1 LPLSLR
7 HIGIR
12 ADDFNLV
19 PEFLNQRPGERRGG
33 YKGSKPRSKCHPRDR
48 CFEPAVFPRPM
59 DALEA
64 HRVRP
69 YTGSMHVHAHGAGG
83 PTRVLKISLAVTLGY
98 IVLLVVAGMRAHSLA
113 LLSEAG
119 HNLSDFLALLL
130 SLVAVYFQTRPA
142 NSTKTYGYHRAG
154 VLAALV
160 NATSL
165 VAVSFFIFY
174 EAFRRLQHPEHVQA
188 TVMMWVAAAGVVMNG
203 VIALLLY
210 RSSRGFGGDV
220 NIRSALL
227 HEVGDTLST
236 AAVIAGGWAI
246 LVTRN
251 YWIDSALSFGIA
263 VLILWSGFGI
273 VRETLNILLEGTP
286 RGMKLEKIES
296 AIRSVG
302 GVNDVHDLHVWSIG
316 SETHALSCHI
326 SIADIPPSVS
336 ERILRD
342 VKDRLLHDFRIDHTT
357 IQFEH
362 AICEVAHGCVI
373 PVSESEEH
381 HHHHSH

>member
-1 LPLSLR
+1 
-7 HIGIR
+7 
-12 ADDFNLV
+12 
-19 PEFLNQRPGERRGG
+19 
-33 YKGSKPRSKCHPRDR
+33 
-48 CFEPAVFPRPM
+48 
-59 DALEA
+59 
-64 HRVRP
+64 
-69 YTGSMHVHAHGAGG
+69 MHVHGHGGGG
-83 PTRVLKISLAVTLGY
+83 PKRVLKISLGVTLAY
-98 IVLLVVAGMRAHSLA
+98 IVLLVVAGIHAHSLA

-130 SLVAVYFQTRPA
+130 SLVAVYLQSRPA
-142 NSTKTYGYHRAG
+142 SSTKTYGYHRAG

-160 NATSL
+160 NAISL

-174 EAFRRLQHPEHVQA
+174 EAFHRLQHSEHVQA
-188 TVMMWVAAAGVVMNG
+188 SVMLWVAAAGVAMNG

-210 RSSRGFGGDV
+210 RSGGDV

-246 LVTRN
+246 LATGDD
-251 YWIDSALSFGIA
+251 WIDSALSFGIGA
-263 VLILWSGFGI
+263 LILWSGFGI

-286 RGMKLEKIES
+286 SGIKLELVES
-296 AIRSVG
+296 SIRSIE

-342 VKDRLLHDFRIDHTT
+342 VKDRLHHHFHIDHTT

-362 AICEVAHGCVI
+362 VECEVAHGCVI
-373 PVSESEEH
+373 PVGDSVE

>member
-1 LPLSLR
+1 
-7 HIGIR
+7 
-12 ADDFNLV
+12 
-19 PEFLNQRPGERRGG
+19 
-33 YKGSKPRSKCHPRDR
+33 
-48 CFEPAVFPRPM
+48 
-59 DALEA
+59 
-64 HRVRP
+64 
-69 YTGSMHVHAHGAGG
+69 MHVHTHGGSN
-83 PTRVLKISLAVTLGY
+83 PTRVLKISVAVTLAY
-98 IVLLVVAGMRAHSLA
+98 IVLLVVAGIRAHSLA

-119 HNLSDFLALLL
+119 HNLSDLLALLL
-130 SLVAVYFQTRPA
+130 SLVAVYLQSRPA
-142 NSTKTYGYHRAG
+142 SPTKTYGYHRAG

-188 TVMMWVAAAGVVMNG
+188 AVMMWVAAAGVVMNG

-210 RSSRGFGGDV
+210 RSAGGAGGDV

-236 AAVIAGGWAI
+236 AAVIVGGWAI
-246 LVTRN
+246 LVTGN
-251 YWIDSALSFGIA
+251 YWIDSALSFGIGA
-263 VLILWSGFGI
+263 LILWSGYGI

-286 RGMKLEKIES
+286 RGVKLELVET
-296 AIRSVG
+296 AIRSVD
-302 GVNDVHDLHVWSIG
+302 GVNDVHDLHCWSIG
-316 SETHALSCHI
+316 SETRALSCHI

-342 VKDRLLHDFRIDHTT
+342 VKGLLHREFHIDHTT

-362 AICEVAHGCVI
+362 VVCEVAHGCVI
-373 PVSESEEH
+373 PVSESAE
-381 HHHHSH
+381 HHHSH

>member
-1 LPLSLR
+1 
-7 HIGIR
+7 
-12 ADDFNLV
+12 
-19 PEFLNQRPGERRGG
+19 
-33 YKGSKPRSKCHPRDR
+33 
-48 CFEPAVFPRPM
+48 
-59 DALEA
+59 
-64 HRVRP
+64 
-69 YTGSMHVHAHGAGG
+69 MHVHVHGAGS
-83 PTRVLKISLAVTLGY
+83 PKRVLKISLGVTLAY
-98 IVLLVVAGMRAHSLA
+98 IVLLVVAGIRAHSLA

-130 SLVAVYFQTRPA
+130 SLVAVYLQSRPA

-160 NATSL
+160 NAVSL

-174 EAFRRLQHPEHVQA
+174 EAFHRLQHPQHVQA
-188 TVMMWVAAAGVVMNG
+188 SVMMWVAAAGVVMNG

-210 RSSRGFGGDV
+210 RSAGGDGGDV

-236 AAVIAGGWAI
+236 AAVIAGGWVI
-246 LVTRN
+246 LATGD
-251 YWIDSALSFGIA
+251 YWIDSALSFGIGI
-263 VLILWSGFGI
+263 LILWSGFGI

-286 RGMKLEKIES
+286 RGLKLELVED
-296 AIRSVG
+296 AIRSIS

-316 SETHALSCHI
+316 SETRALSCHI
-326 SIADIPPSVS
+326 AIADIPPSVS

-342 VKDRLLHDFRIDHTT
+342 VKDRLHHHFRIDHTT

-362 AICEVAHGCVI
+362 EQCEVAHGCVI
-373 PVSESEEH
+373 PVGESEGH

>member
-1 LPLSLR
+1 
-7 HIGIR
+7 
-12 ADDFNLV
+12 
-19 PEFLNQRPGERRGG
+19 
-33 YKGSKPRSKCHPRDR
+33 
-48 CFEPAVFPRPM
+48 
-59 DALEA
+59 
-64 HRVRP
+64 
-69 YTGSMHVHAHGAGG
+69 MHVHVHGAGG
-83 PTRVLKISLAVTLGY
+83 ATRVLKISLGVTLAY
-98 IVLLVVAGMRAHSLA
+98 IVLLVVAGIRAHSLA

-119 HNLSDFLALLL
+119 HNLSDFLALAL
-130 SLVAVYFQTRPA
+130 SLVAVYFQSRPA
-142 NSTKTYGYHRAG
+142 NSTKTYGYQRAG

-174 EAFRRLQHPEHVQA
+174 EAVNRLQHPEHVHA
-188 TVMMWVAAAGVVMNG
+188 SVMMWVAGAGVVMNG
-203 VIALLLY
+203 AIALLLY
-210 RSSRGFGGDV
+210 RSSGHGGDV

-236 AAVIAGGWAI
+236 VAVIAGGWAI
-246 LVTRN
+246 LVTGN
-251 YWIDSALSFGIA
+251 YWIDSALSLGIGA
-263 VLILWSGFGI
+263 LILWSGFGI

-286 RGMKLEKIES
+286 RGMKLEKI
-296 AIRSVG
+296 ASVIQSVE

-342 VKDRLLHDFRIDHTT
+342 VKECLHHDFRIDHTT

-362 AICEVAHGCVI
+362 VVCEVAHECVI

-381 HHHHSH
+381 HHHHSR